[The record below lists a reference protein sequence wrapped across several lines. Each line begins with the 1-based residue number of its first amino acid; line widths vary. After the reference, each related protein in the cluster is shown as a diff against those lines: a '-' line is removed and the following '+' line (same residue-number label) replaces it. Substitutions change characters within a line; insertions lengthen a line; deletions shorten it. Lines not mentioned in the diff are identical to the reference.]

1 MHLIRYILI
10 FIVLPALG
18 QEISQGGRFSSDFKR
33 GCAPLTINLSVLDT
47 YGNITRQYFYEN
59 DSVVTTNTTYTYN
72 APGTYNLVQLVGL
85 DVTPKTDTLVIEVLP
100 STLPVYDYFFCDN
113 REVFLEIND
122 PTYDSYEVLFA
133 NNQTVTLLDGENTT
147 YAFGPAEPLSID
159 VQGMFNNAADN
170 CVTSSILL
178 NQVFDNLIAPDITSL
193 ELVQSCEDLFNISL
207 AAAIESDVLYQIE
220 MSRSDGAYA
229 ILYEGFLADPIILR
243 DIFINANDT
252 EYCVRINAFNT
263 CSGTAEIGTPSCQTL
278 ESGDLNPV
286 KNLYSSY
293 LGNQIQ
299 LFVEPSTIGNYLFQ
313 RSFDQV
319 SYSTIG
325 SGQGDYTDENPFQG
339 RQYFYRVSYQ
349 DTCDATWDQQATSPP
364 FIRAKKI
371 DINSFQITFDP
382 AEHQRGEN
390 FSYETQLSGT
400 GTPLT
405 GSTSSTSFDINLSPG
420 LGEKQTLQVIGTS
433 QNLVIQSNT
442 LNLELEFIV
451 YVPKAFTPNGDGLN
465 DRLDFFG
472 LNATMAELKI
482 YSRWGQQ
489 IYGEISSAPSWDG
502 TINGRLADEGIYIY
516 EISFPEIANHT
527 QKGSFALLKK

>member
-1 MHLIRYILI
+1 MRLIRYILI
-10 FIVLPALG
+10 ILSLPLFG
-18 QEISQGGRFSSDFKR
+18 QVSKNGRFSADFNR
-33 GCAPLTINLSVLDT
+33 GCAPFTINLSVLDP
-47 YGNITRQYFYEN
+47 YGNITRSYFYEN
-59 DSVVTTNTTYTYN
+59 EDDVTTSTTYTYDT
-72 APGTYNLVQLVGL
+72 PGTYNLVQLLGIN
-85 DVTPKTDTLVIEVLP
+85 VTPKTDTLVIEVLP
-100 STLPVYDYFFCDN
+100 STLPIYDYFFCDN
-113 REVFLEIND
+113 RAVFLEIND

-133 NNQTVTLLDGENTT
+133 NNQAVTLLDGENTT
-147 YAFGPAEPLSID
+147 YAFGAAEPLSIG
-159 VQGMFNNAADN
+159 VRGMFNNAADN
-170 CVTSSILL
+170 CVTSSIVL
-178 NQVFDNLIAPDITSL
+178 NQVFDDLIAPDITSM

-220 MSRSDGAYA
+220 MSRSGGAYS

-243 DIFINANDT
+243 DVSINANDT

-263 CSGTAEIGTPSCQTL
+263 CSGTTEIGTPSCQTL

-286 KNLYSSY
+286 KKLYSSY
-293 LGNQIQ
+293 TGNQIQ
-299 LFVEPSTIGNYLFQ
+299 LFLEPSTIGNYLFQ

-349 DTCDATWDQQATSPP
+349 DTCDATWNQQSTSPP
-364 FIRAKKI
+364 FIRAKEI
-371 DINSFQITFDP
+371 DINNFQITFHP
-382 AEHQRGEN
+382 AEHQTGEN

-400 GTPLT
+400 GPPVTT
-405 GSTSSTSFDINLSPG
+405 SISSTSFDINLSPN

-433 QNLVIQSNT
+433 QNLMIQSNT

-502 TINGRLADEGIYIY
+502 TINGQLADEGIYIY